1 MQKLKLKQIDGVV
14 SPAVSDDW
22 SSLTDQLATAAA
34 VNSKILKEV
43 SGAVGGTLQS
53 VSGGAAES
61 GKYVSA
67 IVQEGTA
74 VKVTKAALP
83 VTGVTTSNTAGS
95 GTTTKAVVSI
105 ALSNGKVVATE
116 KAIAFPAFPLLTID
130 SADFLA
136 ELTLSKVPVVGTS
149 VAVFVNGLMQ
159 PPADYSITEGKLSFK
174 DPSHYAKGDT
184 VNVIYLAASVR

>member
-67 IVQEGTA
+67 VVQEGTA
-74 VKVTKAALP
+74 VKVTKTALP

-184 VNVIYLAASVR
+184 VNVIYLAA

>member
-67 IVQEGTA
+67 VVQEGTA
-74 VKVTKAALP
+74 VKITKTALP

-136 ELTLSKVPVVGTS
+136 ELTLSEVPVVGTS

-184 VNVIYLAASVR
+184 VNVIYLAA

>member
-53 VSGGAAES
+53 VSGGTAES

-67 IVQEGTA
+67 IAQEGTA
-74 VKVTKAALP
+74 VKVTKTALP

-116 KAIAFPAFPLLTID
+116 KAIAFPSFPLLTID

-159 PPADYSITEGKLSFK
+159 PPVDYSITEGKLSFK

-184 VNVIYLAASVR
+184 VNVIYLAA

>member
-67 IVQEGTA
+67 VVQEGTA
-74 VKVTKAALP
+74 VKITKTALP

-95 GTTTKAVVSI
+95 GSTTKAVVSI

-184 VNVIYLAASVR
+184 VNVIYLAA

>member
-53 VSGGAAES
+53 VSGGTAES

-67 IVQEGTA
+67 VVQEGTA
-74 VKVTKAALP
+74 VKITKTALL

-95 GTTTKAVVSI
+95 GTTTKTVVSI
-105 ALSNGKVVATE
+105 ALSNVKVVATE

-184 VNVIYLAASVR
+184 VNVIYLAA

>member
-1 MQKLKLKQIDGVV
+1 M
-14 SPAVSDDW
+14 
-22 SSLTDQLATAAA
+22 
-34 VNSKILKEV
+34 
-43 SGAVGGTLQS
+43 GGTLQS

-67 IVQEGTA
+67 VVQEGTA
-74 VKVTKAALP
+74 VKITKTALP

-184 VNVIYLAASVR
+184 VNVIYLAA

>member
-67 IVQEGTA
+67 VVQEGTD

-83 VTGVTTSNTAGS
+83 VSGVTTSNTAGS

-184 VNVIYLAASVR
+184 VNVIYLAA

>member
-1 MQKLKLKQIDGVV
+1 MQKLKVKQLDGVV
-14 SPAVSDDW
+14 SPSASDDW
-22 SSLTDQLATAAA
+22 SSLTDQLATAASTSEKIDNA
-34 VNSKILKEV
+34 VNNAIG
-43 SGAVGGTLQS
+43 GALQS
-53 VSGGAAES
+53 VTGGSAET

-67 IVQEGTA
+67 VTKEGTA
-74 VKVTKAALP
+74 VKVAKTALP
-83 VTGVTTSNTAGS
+83 VTGVNTTNTAGT
-95 GTTTKAVVSI
+95 GTTTKAIVSL
-105 ALSNGKVVATE
+105 ALSSGKVVATE

-184 VNVIYLAASVR
+184 VNVIYLAA

>member
-67 IVQEGTA
+67 VVQEGTA
-74 VKVTKAALP
+74 VKITKTALP

-136 ELTLSKVPVVGTS
+136 ELTLSKVPAVGTS

-184 VNVIYLAASVR
+184 VNVIYLAA

>member
-53 VSGGAAES
+53 VYGGAAES

-67 IVQEGTA
+67 VVQEGTA
-74 VKVTKAALP
+74 VKITKTALP
-83 VTGVTTSNTAGS
+83 VTGVATSNTAGS

-184 VNVIYLAASVR
+184 VNVIYLAA

>member
-14 SPAVSDDW
+14 SPSVSDDW

-67 IVQEGTA
+67 VVQEGTA
-74 VKVTKAALP
+74 VKITKTALP

-184 VNVIYLAASVR
+184 VNVIYLAA